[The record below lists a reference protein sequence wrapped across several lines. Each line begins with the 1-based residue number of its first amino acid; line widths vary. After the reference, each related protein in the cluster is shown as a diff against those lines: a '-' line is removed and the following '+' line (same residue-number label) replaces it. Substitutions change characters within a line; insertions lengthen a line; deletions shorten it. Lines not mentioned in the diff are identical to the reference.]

1 MAAAYTREVPGHAES
16 VWIWSIPA
24 ARARPANALARGS
37 SAPAW
42 PLRWH
47 LAGFYRPW
55 ASGLGPSPAPG
66 HRASGLSPRFH
77 PDECSLTAA
86 LFRVLEGSVP
96 HPHPGRK
103 QEGILADIH
112 GQELDPGQ
120 GPGSLHHMD
129 GSTGTPLRVGRSPGS
144 VPSPAAGVVRL
155 SLC

>member
-1 MAAAYTREVPGHAES
+1 MAAAYTSEAPGHAES
-16 VWIWSIPA
+16 AWIRSIPA

-96 HPHPGRK
+96 HPHPR
-103 QEGILADIH
+103 QEAGGNPSRH
-112 GQELDPGQ
+112 SWPGA
-120 GPGSLHHMD
+120 GPR
-129 GSTGTPLRVGRSPGS
+129 TGTRESPPHGRVHGHPTPGRSQPRLRAQPGGRGS
-144 VPSPAAGVVRL
+144 
-155 SLC
+155 